1 MERKEDTAR
10 RITRRMYEEK
20 HKERRKETNGSFGT
34 MMPRALCD
42 EINEFLRVNNITKV
56 KLIVEGSEA
65 LKQKVNGVTQEK

>member
-42 EINEFLRVNNITKV
+42 EINEFLLVNNITKV
-56 KLIVEGSEA
+56 KLIVEGYEA